1 MKKSL
6 RNDDKADFH
15 ALNINI
21 CVGPPAARKK
31 KERRQT
37 YNKEANN
44 VQLPAVAVLCVFVFD
59 NSIECRQSPIHQRT
73 TGARVNT
80 KRQGDCVLT
89 IKSSLMQRQRERLSI
104 LYGRNL

>member
-6 RNDDKADFH
+6 RNDDKADFR

-21 CVGPPAARKK
+21 CVGRQRHVQK

-44 VQLPAVAVLCVFVFD
+44 VQLPAVAVVVCVFVFD

-73 TGARVNT
+73 TGARVNS
-80 KRQGDCVLT
+80 DCKDRG
-89 IKSSLMQRQRERLSI
+89 IAS
-104 LYGRNL
+104 